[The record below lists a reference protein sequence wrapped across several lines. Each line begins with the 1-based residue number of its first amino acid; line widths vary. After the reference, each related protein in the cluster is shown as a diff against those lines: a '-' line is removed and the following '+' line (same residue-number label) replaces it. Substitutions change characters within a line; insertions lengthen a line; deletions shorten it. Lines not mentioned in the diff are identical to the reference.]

1 MGRQAVAAWCYV
13 CLPVESIPAA
23 GMAGAIRASAKPA
36 SRPEDAP
43 TTVTAAAT
51 VLGMTMFLG
60 TVGNMMVLYSFL
72 QNKALRTAANGLI
85 ANLSAADLVACT
97 VASPIALVVVLS
109 QDPLPPPVCDLQTFF
124 STLCNL
130 VTLLMLVGISV
141 DRWLNINYPFTG

>member
-1 MGRQAVAAWCYV
+1 MINEESGAETMEGGPEGDNTTYDL
-13 CLPVESIPAA
+13 LP
-23 GMAGAIRASAKPA
+23 MLQ
-36 SRPEDAP
+36 P

-72 QNKALRTAANGLI
+72 RNKALRTAANGLI
-85 ANLSAADLVACT
+85 ANLSAADLLACT

-109 QDPLPPPVCDLQTFF
+109 HDPLPPPVCDLQTFF

>member
-1 MGRQAVAAWCYV
+1 MEGGPEGDNVTYDL
-13 CLPVESIPAA
+13 LP
-23 GMAGAIRASAKPA
+23 MLQ
-36 SRPEDAP
+36 P

-141 DRWLNINYPFTG
+141 DRWLNINYPFTGLFIEKGSIYL